1 MRKIIFYS
9 ISIFILICFLLIF
22 IFWRQI
28 RIPLNSSGEKI
39 IFEVLRGQSAKTI
52 AENLKSAGLID
63 NPFVFRLYVFL
74 ALGQYAL
81 KSGEYELSPA
91 MPVRDIADTI
101 VIGGTNEVLV
111 TIPEGFTL
119 GQIEERLVAAKLVK
133 PGEIVNY
140 KFIAN
145 IPPLLSGK
153 PKFTSL
159 EGYLFPD
166 TYRFFSAQ
174 GGSASGGKDSL
185 SDIVSKMIANLD
197 AKLTPDLKT
206 AIKNSSRGV
215 YEILTMA
222 SLIEKEVKSDTDRE
236 IVSGILWKR
245 LKAGVPLQIDATL
258 VYITGRQ
265 IIYEADKKI
274 NSPYNTYFYRGLP
287 KGPIANP
294 GLSAIRAAIYPKN
307 SVYWYYLSAKD
318 GKTIFSRTLEEH
330 NYNKAKYLK

>member
-1 MRKIIFYS
+1 VRKIIFYS

>member
-1 MRKIIFYS
+1 
-9 ISIFILICFLLIF
+9 LLIF

>member
-1 MRKIIFYS
+1 M
-9 ISIFILICFLLIF
+9 LIF

>member
-330 NYNKAKYLK
+330 NYNKAKSLK